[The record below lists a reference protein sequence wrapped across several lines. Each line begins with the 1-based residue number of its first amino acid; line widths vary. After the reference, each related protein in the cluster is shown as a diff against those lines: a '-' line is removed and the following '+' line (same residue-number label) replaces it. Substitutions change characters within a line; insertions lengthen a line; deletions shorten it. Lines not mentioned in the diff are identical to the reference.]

1 MVKLKEY
8 LTKFRKCYYHIKSR
22 VLGGADIGGA
32 GDAAGGKTW
41 PSAAPA
47 AAKSGQR
54 LT

>member
-1 MVKLKEY
+1 MTHVTRVL
-8 LTKFRKCYYHIKSR
+8 IR

>member
-1 MVKLKEY
+1 MTDKMLQLSLKTT
-8 LTKFRKCYYHIKSR
+8 LRDGGR

-32 GDAAGGKTW
+32 VAAAGGKTW